1 MRQLARPISGKSNE
15 TKKLI
20 LDKATKI
27 FEYKGYT
34 ATSMED
40 IRSET
45 NLSKGT
51 VYYHFKNKEDL
62 YLYCISQASILF
74 VEKWNKLS
82 LHDMSAI
89 DKLHSWGQLYAIE
102 VQQPLT
108 KTIPEYVASTK
119 GIPLANSILELFEP
133 EFNIIR
139 ILLIEGMESGEFAK
153 DMNIKNVSVILY
165 NLVSNLCV
173 SPIFGYDS
181 EDLQTLFK
189 DAINIALYGIKED

>member
-1 MRQLARPISGKSNE
+1 MARPISGKSNE

-82 LHDMSAI
+82 LHDISAI

-189 DAINIALYGIKED
+189 DAINIALHGIKED